1 MRFNFVKIFIVFVAL
16 ISGIISVNANPATN
30 IQATKNTN
38 STQEST
44 QTTKSNKPPKE
55 STNNDTKK
63 DSPNATKN
71 PKKSQQ
77 NPAKPS
83 QNPNQN
89 PNPQNNDTQTE
100 SNQKNAS
107 AKKDIKSQEK
117 DAIKAQKKAQN
128 LAKKEVKKQAKIE
141 AKKAKLQ
148 AKKDRNAPPKNLHKR
163 VLQQALSFSP
173 FYVGVLSLLDTS
185 ELDKIAQS
193 NPKKIRIK
201 EANLG
206 VKLEQECEG
215 SEVDFTC
222 VNPKEIEIFS
232 PHIKLS
238 QISQHFRLFPDTLQ
252 VALSA
257 NVSAEFFLDSLPF
270 HTDSQRGEFEKIIP
284 KYFKDILTIKK
295 EGASVSYDYRVDFAS
310 EQGSTLV
317 LVLQGSA
324 NNPFYE
330 HKSLA
335 EFLLDFMLS
344 AVPKSIDYKDLCQ
357 NLSHTECARNIT
369 RKKAQFSITLFS
381 PKNLKVT
388 LTSQDFSDTMYAIYA
403 IDVANKARASDRETY
418 KKDIQSIITKESQIL
433 RKNLI
438 NDKMPIN
445 THNFALDFLSAFG
458 GFFLD
463 SERLGFE
470 ISAKSGSKE
479 TLLLR
484 DFFEDS
490 GRLRDFVSSLQF
502 GVIR

>member
-1 MRFNFVKIFIVFVAL
+1 MAL
-16 ISGIISVNANPATN
+16 VSGIISANANPTQN
-30 IQATKNTN
+30 TQDSKNT
-38 STQEST
+38 TQEPKKT
-44 QTTKSNKPPKE
+44 QTTRTTKSTQDKTPKE
-55 STNNDTKK
+55 STQNDTKSDTAKK
-63 DSPNATKN
+63 DSTNTNKN
-71 PKKSQQ
+71 PKKPQQ
-77 NPAKPS
+77 NTAKSSQNTIQNTS
-83 QNPNQN
+83 QNPTPKNS
-89 PNPQNNDTQTE
+89 DTQTE
-100 SNQKNAS
+100 SNQNNA
-107 AKKDIKSQEK
+107 KQNTKTQEK

-128 LAKKEVKKQAKIE
+128 LAKKEAKKQAKID
-141 AKKAKLQ
+141 AKKTKLQ

-193 NPKKIRIK
+193 NPKQIRIK

-215 SEVDFTC
+215 SEVDFIC

-257 NVSAEFFLDSLPF
+257 NVSADFFLDSLPF
-270 HTDSQRGEFEKIIP
+270 HTDSQKGEFEKIIP

-295 EGASVSYDYRVDFAS
+295 EGASVSYDYRVDFTS
-310 EQGSTLV
+310 EQGSALV
-317 LVLQGSA
+317 LVLQGNA
-324 NNPFYE
+324 TNPFYE

-344 AVPKSIDYKDLCQ
+344 ALPKSIDYKELCQ
-357 NLSHTECARNIT
+357 NLSHTECERNIT

-433 RKNLI
+433 RKSLI
-438 NDKMPIN
+438 DDKMPIN

-470 ISAKSGSKE
+470 ISAKIGSKE

>member
-1 MRFNFVKIFIVFVAL
+1 MRFNFLKIFIVFVVLA
-16 ISGIISVNANPATN
+16 SSIISANANHTTNPATN
-30 IQATKNTN
+30 
-38 STQEST
+38 T
-44 QTTKSNKPPKE
+44 QTQKPTQNNAKE
-55 STNNDTKK
+55 STNNKTKSEIAKK
-63 DSPNATKN
+63 DSPNTTKN
-71 PKKSQQ
+71 PKKPQQ

-83 QNPNQN
+83 QISSQNTNAKTQNNSAQIEPNQN
-89 PNPQNNDTQTE
+89 NIDLKQDT
-100 SNQKNAS
+100 
-107 AKKDIKSQEK
+107 KSQEK
-117 DAIKAQKKAQN
+117 NAIKAQKKAQN
-128 LAKKEVKKQAKIE
+128 LAKKEAKKQAKIE

-163 VLQQALSFSP
+163 FLQQALSFSP

-206 VKLEQECEG
+206 VKLEQECDG
-215 SEVDFTC
+215 SEVDFVC

-238 QISQHFRLFPDTLQ
+238 QVSQHFRLFPDTLQ

-295 EGASVSYDYRVDFAS
+295 EGASVSYDYRVDFTS

-317 LVLQGSA
+317 LLLQGSA
-324 NNPFYE
+324 SNPFYE

-344 AVPKSIDYKDLCQ
+344 AVPKSIDYKELCQ
-357 NLSHTECARNIT
+357 NLSHKECARNIT

-388 LTSQDFSDTMYAIYA
+388 LTAQDFSDTLYAIYA

-418 KKDIQSIITKESQIL
+418 KKDIQSIITKESHIL
-433 RKNLI
+433 QKNLI

-470 ISAKSGSKE
+470 ISAKSGAKE
-479 TLLLR
+479 KLLLR

-490 GRLRDFVSSLQF
+490 GRLRDFVSILQF
-502 GVIR
+502 SVIR